1 MYQQNYWQQLVHIH
15 FQVTK
20 NHQGLSYVLHS
31 FLFCHSWNAYY
42 FVQCLYLL
50 CVISKEVTGA
60 VTTFTLI
67 TYAKNTY
74 AKTFC
79 SVMDILLTTE
89 ALFMF
94 EYFVPFTTSQNFTF
108 SVTSFLTA
116 LSAIKQNTSVNKLN
130 FQVSN
135 GKFLLKSSTIYILSK
150 ISVENFFL
158 KKLFIAGKKIIK
170 SLLVLSTSS
179 LIFLIKHTDILNK
192 K

>member
-1 MYQQNYWQQLVHIH
+1 MFFI
-15 FQVTK
+15 
-20 NHQGLSYVLHS
+20 
-31 FLFCHSWNAYY
+31 LFFFVIVGMLIY

-50 CVISKEVTGA
+50 CVINKEVTGA
-60 VTTFTLI
+60 ITTFTLI

-94 EYFVPFTTSQNFTF
+94 EYFVPFTTSPNFTF

-158 KKLFIAGKKIIK
+158 KKLFIASKKIIK